1 MRGMDLVCFKL
12 DADEVHTG
20 TEEPDDSWFARAA
33 PWFMGA
39 DYVAPPAG
47 QPPPPRPP
55 PPPPGSN
62 ALYLEYGTAV
72 ELEEETYTSTT
83 GSEYPGGGYIV
94 KNSKDLYQRHPNLK
108 SKGCMRTCGSHMRV
122 DSQSLMDI
130 GWLDPTTRGIFHD
143 YTVCERTHI
152 LPYRVILGLPSL
164 KEILFERYLRVRET
178 LLRETLLERH
188 LSVHLE
194 RGLVCGCR
202 LGDKGRVPERAARAG
217 DRLGPRLC
225 AAD

>member
-1 MRGMDLVCFKL
+1 MDLVCFKL

-20 TEEPDDSWFARAA
+20 TEEPDDSWFGRAA

-94 KNSKDLYQRHPNLK
+94 KNSKDLYQRQELGASPFTATSGNAE
-108 SKGCMRTCGSHMRV
+108 
-122 DSQSLMDI
+122 
-130 GWLDPTTRGIFHD
+130 GIA
-143 YTVCERTHI
+143 
-152 LPYRVILGLPSL
+152 
-164 KEILFERYLRVRET
+164 
-178 LLRETLLERH
+178 LLRAPEGSPVWQPCPKRFNQQTKMANKH
-188 LSVHLE
+188 
-194 RGLVCGCR
+194 GLN
-202 LGDKGRVPERAARAG
+202 
-217 DRLGPRLC
+217 
-225 AAD
+225 